1 MKLQSILE
9 DLTKEAI
16 QPGAAPMPYA
26 NNDGGRA
33 AKAADMNTTYNTLK
47 KNIDVDKELIDFLNS
62 QLPQL
67 TIFQNAKDNR
77 SLPRYAALVHK
88 LILSM
93 DPDYAKK

>member
-16 QPGAAPMPYA
+16 QPGAAPIPYA

-33 AKAADMNTTYNTLK
+33 AKASDTNTTYNSLK
-47 KNIDVDKELIDFLNS
+47 KSIDVDQELIDFLNAE
-62 QLPQL
+62 LPQL
-67 TIFQNAKDNR
+67 TIFQKAKQSR
-77 SLPRYAALVHK
+77 SLPRYAALVQK
-88 LILSM
+88 LILNM